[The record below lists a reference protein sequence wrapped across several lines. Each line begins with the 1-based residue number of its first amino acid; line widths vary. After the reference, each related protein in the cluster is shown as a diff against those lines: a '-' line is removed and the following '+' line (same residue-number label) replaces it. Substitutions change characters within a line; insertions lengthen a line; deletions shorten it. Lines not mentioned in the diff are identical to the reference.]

1 MFYGEFGRY
10 TRDRLTMVPMFVAA
24 LSAGC
29 TLEALPKDP
38 SAVYPRHLPPTA
50 ADVMEAAIRSR
61 DVDDTVDSSC
71 GNFGHWYDRTMS
83 RHLANM
89 IAWSERGEVNWVEV
103 RIAPR
108 RAPSGMYWRAMVLF
122 RIDTEGPDP
131 YSGGADFL
139 IRQSDGLVIP
149 GSFKCPGL

>member
-1 MFYGEFGRY
+1 MRSP
-10 TRDRLTMVPMFVAA
+10 LLA
-24 LSAGC
+24 LAFLVAGC
-29 TLEALPKDP
+29 A
-38 SAVYPRHLPPTA
+38 SAQPAASEIRVRHLPPTR
-50 ADVMEAAIRSR
+50 ADVIEAAIRSH

-71 GNFGHWYDRTMS
+71 DNFGHWYDPTMS

-149 GSFKCPGL
+149 SSFKCPGL